1 MLIKYIIKLFVRIK
15 ILKNFTIP
23 LRQKLFLSFVFTSF
37 AFSTAY
43 APYAP
48 YALKY
53 ERVKYE
59 RVKYEVKAKE
69 VKTKDYHLNKVP
81 HGTIYDG

>member
-1 MLIKYIIKLFVRIK
+1 LLIKYIIKLFVRIK

-59 RVKYEVKAKE
+59 VKAKE